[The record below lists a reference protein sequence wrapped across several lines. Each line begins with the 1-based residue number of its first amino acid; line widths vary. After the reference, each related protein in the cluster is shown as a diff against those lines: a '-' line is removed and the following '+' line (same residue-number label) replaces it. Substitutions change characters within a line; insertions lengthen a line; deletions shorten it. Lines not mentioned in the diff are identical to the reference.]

1 MKSWEDKKSEQV
13 NSNLTPLRAHRN
25 TLYKAECKTVHFTVQ
40 LTELHAA
47 PHGKMPT
54 QNYEPAHLRGCVFLC
69 MSPLAQCGRGVY
81 MRSYTCMCLRHD
93 LLLQ

>member
-25 TLYKAECKTVHFTVQ
+25 TQCKAECKTVQLTVQ

-47 PHGKMPT
+47 PHGKIPT
-54 QNYEPAHLRGCVFLC
+54 QKHEPAHLRGCVFLC
-69 MSPLAQCGRGVY
+69 MFPLPQRGRGV
-81 MRSYTCMCLRHD
+81 
-93 LLLQ
+93 